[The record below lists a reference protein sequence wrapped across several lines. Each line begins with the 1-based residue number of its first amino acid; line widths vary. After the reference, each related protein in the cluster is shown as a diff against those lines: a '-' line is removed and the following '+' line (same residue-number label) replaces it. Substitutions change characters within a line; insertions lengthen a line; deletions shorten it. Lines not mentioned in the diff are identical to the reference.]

1 MPRYVYANTYELEH
15 AGIKGMKWGV
25 RRYQN
30 PDGSLTPEGKLRYNE
45 SGVKGQNKYERRRR
59 SAYNSTEK
67 RFEKGKISK
76 QERDNLYKSMKMTAT
91 EKDFRK
97 AEREYINYIQK
108 VQGRAQFLAGPVAG
122 LIALGIATNY
132 TSKGR
137 RLSDTYAATKIKY
150 NG

>member
-1 MPRYVYANTYELEH
+1 MAIYVYQNSYDLEH
-15 AGIKGMKWGV
+15 SGIKGMKWGV

-76 QERDNLYKSMKMTAT
+76 
-91 EKDFRK
+91 
-97 AEREYINYIQK
+97 
-108 VQGRAQFLAGPVAG
+108 
-122 LIALGIATNY
+122 
-132 TSKGR
+132 
-137 RLSDTYAATKIKY
+137 
-150 NG
+150 

>member
-1 MPRYVYANTYELEH
+1 MAIYVYQKSDDLEH
-15 AGIKGMKWGV
+15 SGIKGMKWGV

-45 SGVKGQNKYERRRR
+45 SGVKGQGKYETRRR

-76 QERDNLYKSMKMTAT
+76 QERDRLYKSMKMTAT

-97 AEREYINYIQK
+97 AEREYINYISK
-108 VQGRAQFLAGPVAG
+108 VQRRAQILAGPVAG
-122 LIALGIATNY
+122 LVAVGVATKY
-132 TSKGR
+132 TSKGKL
-137 RLSDTYAATKIKY
+137 LSDTYAATKIKY
-150 NG
+150 FG